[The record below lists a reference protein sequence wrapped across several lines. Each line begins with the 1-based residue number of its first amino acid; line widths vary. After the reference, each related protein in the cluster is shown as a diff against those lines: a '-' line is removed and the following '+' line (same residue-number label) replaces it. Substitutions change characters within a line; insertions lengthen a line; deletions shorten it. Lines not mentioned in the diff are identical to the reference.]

1 MISIVLIRP
10 EVAGNVGAVA
20 RAMSNFGFSKLV
32 IINPVC
38 DIKSKE
44 CLDRAKH
51 AKNII
56 LNAKIGNEKL
66 LEEFDYVIATTS
78 QLGTDYNI
86 PRSPLTPN
94 QFAKKINSSKTAII
108 FGPEGQGLTNKE
120 ILNCDFVVIIPTSPQ
135 KPVMNLSHS
144 VAVILYE
151 IFIASKEKKQGDH
164 IAPVS
169 KKEKEH
175 LLKLI
180 NKVVEQT
187 DFKTAQEKETQ
198 RRLWK
203 RIVGKALL
211 TKREAFALF
220 GFFRKI
226 EK

>member
-78 QLGTDYNI
+78 QLGTD
-86 PRSPLTPN
+86 
-94 QFAKKINSSKTAII
+94 
-108 FGPEGQGLTNKE
+108 
-120 ILNCDFVVIIPTSPQ
+120 
-135 KPVMNLSHS
+135 
-144 VAVILYE
+144 
-151 IFIASKEKKQGDH
+151 
-164 IAPVS
+164 
-169 KKEKEH
+169 
-175 LLKLI
+175 
-180 NKVVEQT
+180 
-187 DFKTAQEKETQ
+187 
-198 RRLWK
+198 
-203 RIVGKALL
+203 
-211 TKREAFALF
+211 
-220 GFFRKI
+220 
-226 EK
+226 